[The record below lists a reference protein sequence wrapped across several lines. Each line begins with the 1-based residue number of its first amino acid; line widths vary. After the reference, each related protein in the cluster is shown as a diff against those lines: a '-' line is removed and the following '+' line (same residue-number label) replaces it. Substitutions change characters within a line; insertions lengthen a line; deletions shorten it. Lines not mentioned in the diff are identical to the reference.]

1 MNYALG
7 FSFTLKDMLIT
18 FPYRKLKTSSKQ
30 CESITGDYHRQS
42 LFRRV
47 FLESVKLIISD
58 IIEIKYFCKENKI
71 PCFEYDNYSEGSNN
85 SIQLYFYIKMI
96 QSLQL

>member
-7 FSFTLKDMLIT
+7 YSFTLKDMLIT

-42 LFRRV
+42 LFRKV
-47 FLESVKLIISD
+47 FLESVKLIINLA
-58 IIEIKYFCKENKI
+58 ENKGIQILVNI
-71 PCFEYDNYSEGSNN
+71 PNK
-85 SIQLYFYIKMI
+85 LKIK
-96 QSLQL
+96 LTN

>member
-7 FSFTLKDMLIT
+7 YSFTLKDMLIT

-58 IIEIKYFCKENKI
+58 IIE
-71 PCFEYDNYSEGSNN
+71 NN
-85 SIQLYFYIKMI
+85 VTFLNNVDMQHQDILVMTACPSTTCNTT
-96 QSLQL
+96 QS

>member
-7 FSFTLKDMLIT
+7 YSFTLKDMLIT

-42 LFRRV
+42 LFR
-47 FLESVKLIISD
+47 K
-58 IIEIKYFCKENKI
+58 
-71 PCFEYDNYSEGSNN
+71 G
-85 SIQLYFYIKMI
+85 QW
-96 QSLQL
+96 